1 MNENNQEKSKEL
13 KMEYNFIL
21 KYQIDH
27 GEDEG
32 NSIAERLGA
41 GGCDD
46 ALLGLG
52 QPGRIA
58 LNFCRQAKSAE
69 NALLSAL
76 VDVKKALPAAILIE
90 AAPDYVGL
98 SDVADS
104 VGVSRQNLRK
114 LLLHHHASFPVPV
127 HEGKT
132 VMWHL
137 SDMLQWLQQKMSY
150 KVSESDL
157 QLAQVTKQINL
168 AKALPQ
174 VNKELLKDMKS
185 LIN

>member
-1 MNENNQEKSKEL
+1 
-13 KMEYNFIL
+13 MEYNFIL

-27 GEDEG
+27 GEDAG
-32 NSIAERLGA
+32 DSIAERLGG

-69 NALLSAL
+69 KALLSAL
-76 VDVKKALPAAILIE
+76 SDVKAALPEAVLIE
-90 AAPDYVGL
+90 AAPDFVGL

-104 VGVSRQNLRK
+104 VGVTRQNLRK
-114 LLLHHHASFPVPV
+114 LMLQHHASFPLPI
-127 HEGKT
+127 HEGKA

-137 SDMLQWLQQKMSY
+137 SDMLQWLQQKMAY

-157 QLAQVTKQINL
+157 QLAEMTKQINL
-168 AKALPQ
+168 AKALPT
-174 VNKELLKDMKS
+174 VNKQLLKDMKP
-185 LIN
+185 LIY